1 VKIEV
6 WKKGDEKKEFS
17 VCTFRIATYVCA
29 AAEKGNDF
37 WFAEFLKRTIDH
49 ETGCGW
55 WTATSCDEH
64 RMRQGMAPLPDTR

>member
-1 VKIEV
+1 M
-6 WKKGDEKKEFS
+6 KKKSFRFAPS
-17 VCTFRIATYVCA
+17 VSQPTFVRRRKREIA
-29 AAEKGNDF
+29 F
-37 WFAEFLKRTIDH
+37 WFAEILKRTIDH